1 MKQPSLQ
8 ALPQIPWTC
17 TSFSVRSACLDSS
30 SDVSRRSLDE
40 GGSLGEGGN
49 RTLPPLST
57 GLSRLCLIFASEEGV
72 EFAQRCA
79 HRGIAEMPL
88 FDLDEVRPL
97 PFFLKFP

>member
-1 MKQPSLQ
+1 M
-8 ALPQIPWTC
+8 TC
-17 TSFSVRSACLDSS
+17 TSFSVRSACLDDSS
-30 SDVSRRSLDE
+30 SEASAKEESSAKSGD
-40 GGSLGEGGN
+40 

-57 GLSRLCLIFASEEGV
+57 TLSRLYMIFASEEGV
-72 EFAQRCA
+72 EFAQRYA